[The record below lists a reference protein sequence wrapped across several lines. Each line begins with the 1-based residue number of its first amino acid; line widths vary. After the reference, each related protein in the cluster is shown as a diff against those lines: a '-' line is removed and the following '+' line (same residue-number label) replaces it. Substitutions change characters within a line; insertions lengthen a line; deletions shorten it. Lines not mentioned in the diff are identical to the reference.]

1 MTYFAARLFART
13 PAAFAARTR
22 PPRRPSAFFGCRLP
36 SDKQDGTAAAVV
48 VVNDGGGVGLLVGH
62 QIIHLI
68 YLRSFTT
75 TAEYN

>member
-36 SDKQDGTAAAVV
+36 SDKQDGAA